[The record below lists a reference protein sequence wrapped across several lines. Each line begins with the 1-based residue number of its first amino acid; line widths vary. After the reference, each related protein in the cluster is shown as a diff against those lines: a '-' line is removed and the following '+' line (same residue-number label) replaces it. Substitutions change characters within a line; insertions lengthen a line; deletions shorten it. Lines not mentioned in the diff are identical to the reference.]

1 MIPLSPRI
9 YAPIGSHTLYIRFEG
24 FGEPIP
30 DGVRFNGMSDNRADT
45 TRRQILLGA
54 GASGALVVLAACGST
69 SDNAKTDSTTA
80 SAPSSTPSAE
90 TPSDTPSATASAT
103 PSTEAPAAG
112 ADPLIALADVP
123 VGGAVAAKLAGAPI
137 VVSQATKGK
146 VTAFSAICTHM
157 GCTAAPA
164 GKEIDC
170 PCHGSRFDAFTGAVL
185 GGPATKPLA
194 AVKVK
199 VSGTDVVAG

>member
-1 MIPLSPRI
+1 MVPLFTTDPRI
-9 YAPIGSHTLYIRFEG
+9 DRFTHSYPR
-24 FGEPIP
+24 FGAFAEPIAS
-30 DGVRFNGMSDNRADT
+30 GVRFKRMSDNRADT

-54 GASGALVVLAACGST
+54 GASAGLVVLAACGSK
-69 SDNAKTDSTTA
+69 SDPKDAA
-80 SAPSSTPSAE
+80 ASTPSADA
-90 TPSDTPSATASAT
+90 PSDTPTASAT
-103 PSTEAPAAG
+103 PSTTPSATPSTKAPAAG
-112 ADPLIALADVP
+112 GDALVALSAVP
-123 VGGAVAAKLAGAPI
+123 VGGAVAAKLNGAPI

-146 VTAFSAICTHM
+146 ITAFTAICTHM

-194 AVKVK
+194 AVNVK